1 MAAEKGFRRL
11 MEANKTLQGM
21 SYTGKGVEGPLGEE
35 IQKLI
40 TQVHEEMSDDFN
52 TPKALAV
59 LFDLATKVNSLKD
72 GHLSIDEIPEA
83 TFQQLKQTFHDFI
96 YDIFGLKDELEG
108 GSEGNGITEGLM
120 QLIIDIR
127 QQARA
132 NKDWGTSDK
141 IRDALKDLEIVL
153 KDSKE
158 GTSWVK
164 G

>member
-1 MAAEKGFRRL
+1 M
-11 MEANKTLQGM
+11 N
-21 SYTGKGVEGPLGEE
+21 
-35 IQKLI
+35 
-40 TQVHEEMSDDFN
+40 DDFN

-59 LFDLATKVNSLKD
+59 LFDLVTKINSLKD

-96 YDIFGLKDELEG
+96 YDIFGLKDELEA
-108 GSEGNGITEGLM
+108 GSEGNGLAEGLM

-132 NKDWGTSDK
+132 NKDWATSDK
-141 IRDALKDLEIVL
+141 IRDALKELEIVL
-153 KDSKE
+153 KDGKE

>member
-1 MAAEKGFRRL
+1 RRL
-11 MEANKTLQGM
+11 MEANKILQGM
-21 SYTGKGVEGPLGEE
+21 AYTGKGQEGPLGEE
-35 IQKLI
+35 ILKLI
-40 TQVHEEMSDDFN
+40 GQVHDEMNDDFN

-59 LFDLATKVNSLKD
+59 LFDLVTKINSLKD

-96 YDIFGLKDELEG
+96 YDIFGLKDELEA
-108 GSEGNGITEGLM
+108 GSEGNGLAEGLM

-132 NKDWGTSDK
+132 NKDWATSDK
-141 IRDALKDLEIVL
+141 IRDALKELEIVL
-153 KDSKE
+153 KDGKE